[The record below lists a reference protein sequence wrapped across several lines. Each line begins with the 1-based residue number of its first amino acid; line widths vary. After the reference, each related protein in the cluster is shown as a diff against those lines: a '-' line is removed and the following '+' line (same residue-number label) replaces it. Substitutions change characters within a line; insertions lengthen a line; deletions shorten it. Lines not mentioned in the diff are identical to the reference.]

1 MKTSGILAAL
11 VAAAVGCGSAAAQT
25 VGLGTTQGGVVPQL
39 SAAIAKQVSEKTD
52 VRMRT
57 QGMAS
62 TGQYAPRVNAG
73 QLEFGIANIIETTFA
88 YEGKE
93 IFEGRPNPNLRMA
106 FVLFSFPVA
115 FFVNDS
121 SDIRT
126 FADLKGRRVPA
137 GWTSQRLGEYLFRG
151 FFANVGMSYDD
162 VEKVTLAAMPRMW
175 EEFVQGNVD
184 VAFGTFG
191 GSQVQEIETRVNGI
205 RYLQLNSD
213 PEAVKVMEAILPSAY
228 VTQKPTKSGEMVNV
242 MEFDFVV
249 FTGAHVPDDVVYK
262 TVSAIH
268 GGKAD
273 LVATSGLWN
282 ALNPSAM
289 AKKVKVPF
297 HPGAEKFY
305 REQGI
310 LPAQN

>member
-1 MKTSGILAAL
+1 
-11 VAAAVGCGSAAAQT
+11 
-25 VGLGTTQGGVVPQL
+25 
-39 SAAIAKQVSEKTD
+39 
-52 VRMRT
+52 
-57 QGMAS
+57 
-62 TGQYAPRVNAG
+62 
-73 QLEFGIANIIETTFA
+73 
-88 YEGKE
+88 
-93 IFEGRPNPNLRMA
+93 
-106 FVLFSFPVA
+106 
-115 FFVNDS
+115 FVNDS

-191 GSQVQEIETRVNGI
+191 GSQVQEIKTRVNGI

-228 VTQKPTKSGEMVNV
+228 VTRKPTKSGEMVNV

-249 FTGAHVPDDVVYK
+249 FTGAHVADDVVYK

-282 ALNPSAM
+282 ALNPSGM

-310 LPAQN
+310 LPAQH